1 MTFRLTVIGS
11 GSGAPLP
18 GRYTSAQVLNV
29 HERFVLIDCGEGT
42 QINLRRFGINFN
54 RIGLILISHLH
65 GDHYLGLPGLL
76 NTFHLLG
83 REKELHIAG
92 HRKLKDLL
100 DYVFGMAG
108 FEPSYPI
115 HFHDIDTMQPGDNI
129 DFGEFNVGFFP
140 LKHRIPAS
148 GFLITERQRTV
159 KVRKDFIEK
168 YEPEYE
174 QVRAILRGEP
184 YIDKSGREVPAHE
197 MLIQPAP
204 PRSFAY
210 VSDTIFDQSIV
221 PYIQGADLLYHEATY
236 DKSLQTS
243 ATEKMHSTSAD
254 AATIASEAGVKQLLI
269 GHYSSRYRTPD
280 LLLAEA
286 QHIFKESY
294 AAVDGLKI
302 DIQMSKE

>member
-1 MTFRLTVIGS
+1 MTFNLTVLGS

-18 GRYTSAQVLNV
+18 GRFTSAQVLNV

-92 HRKLKDLL
+92 HHKLKDFL

-108 FEPSYPI
+108 FEPSYAI
-115 HFHDIDTMQPGDNI
+115 HFHDIDELQPGEEI
-129 DFGEFNVGFFP
+129 EFDEYKVSTFP

-148 GFLITERQRTV
+148 GFLITERPRQE
-159 KVRKDFIEK
+159 KIRKDFIEK
-168 YEPEYE
+168 YHPDFE
-174 QVRAILRGEP
+174 QIKGILRCEP
-184 YIDKSGREVPAHE
+184 FFDVAGTEVPRDE
-197 MLIQPAP
+197 IVLKPAL

-210 VSDTIFDQSIV
+210 VSDTVFDRSII
-221 PYIQGADLLYHEATY
+221 PFIQGANLLYHESTY
-236 DKSLQTS
+236 DKSLQNS
-243 ATEKMHSTSAD
+243 AIEKMHATSVD
-254 AATIASEAGVKQLLI
+254 AATIAAEAGVKKLLI
-269 GHYSSRYRTPD
+269 GHFSSRYKTPE
-280 LLLAEA
+280 LLLSEA
-286 QHIFKESY
+286 RHIFPETV
-294 AAVDGLKI
+294 AAEDGMAVKI
-302 DIQMSKE
+302 D